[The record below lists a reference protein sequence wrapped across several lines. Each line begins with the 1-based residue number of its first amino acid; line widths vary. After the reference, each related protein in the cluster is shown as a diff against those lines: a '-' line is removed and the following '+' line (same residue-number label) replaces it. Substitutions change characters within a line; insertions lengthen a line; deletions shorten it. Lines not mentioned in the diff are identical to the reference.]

1 MVKESFDH
9 WRTKLN
15 EIWNVA
21 GILSS
26 GEYTK
31 VSNVSPTTDDT
42 ELPFITSHYGYYM
55 SSWHII
61 LGIVL
66 VLMKATRVC
75 INYIRMLTVL
85 S

>member
-1 MVKESFDH
+1 MSLFTVWQDRDEAMYVVKESFDH

-31 VSNVSPTTDDT
+31 IPTVSATTDDT
-42 ELPFITSHYGYYM
+42 EIPYITSHYGYFM

-61 LGIVL
+61 LG
-66 VLMKATRVC
+66 KSSYTKF
-75 INYIRMLTVL
+75 
-85 S
+85 